1 MAASTSPPCPARPS
15 SASLPSSRSQVLAA
29 LALLAAALLL
39 IGTDWV
45 RREAAIARCE
55 RAGLAFD
62 RAAGRCEE
70 EPIAVA
76 FLAIAF
82 VEPEPSE
89 CPPHPRPLL
98 RAP

>member
-1 MAASTSPPCPARPS
+1 MAASTSPPCPASPS
-15 SASLPSSRSQVLAA
+15 SASLPSSPSLTSSRTQVVAA

-55 RAGLAFD
+55 QAGAAFD
-62 RAAGRCEE
+62 PAAGRCEG
-70 EPIAVA
+70 EPIAGA
-76 FLAIAF
+76 LLALRA
-82 VEPEPSE
+82 PPS
-89 CPPHPRPLL
+89 PRPLL